1 MEFVRFTRYDVGIV
15 HDIVQANVLLKERF
29 MGRWQS
35 WVFGIAIAGS
45 CMLAQAQ
52 GPGVAPPPPPGAP
65 PRRSLEALSELRMLT
80 QQLNLTP
87 DQREKLRPIVTEE
100 GEQLHV
106 VRIDERMTPD
116 QKRAKV
122 FEIREA
128 FNPKIAAEL
137 TPEQQEKWKK
147 LEESLVGKRPEAA
160 KEPAK
165 PGTPAK

>member
-1 MEFVRFTRYDVGIV
+1 MRG
-15 HDIVQANVLLKERF
+15 
-29 MGRWQS
+29 WQS
-35 WVFGIAIAGS
+35 WTFAFVVAGS
-45 CMLAQAQ
+45 CFYAQAQ

-80 QQLNLTP
+80 QTLSLTN
-87 DQREKLRPIVTEE
+87 DQREKLRPITVDE

-122 FEIREA
+122 VEIREA
-128 FNPKIAAEL
+128 FAPKIAAEL

-147 LEESLVGKRPEAA
+147 LEASLVGKPADGT
-160 KEPAK
+160 KEPAA
-165 PGTPAK
+165 PATPPK

>member
-1 MEFVRFTRYDVGIV
+1 MR
-15 HDIVQANVLLKERF
+15 
-29 MGRWQS
+29 RWQS
-35 WVFGIAIAGS
+35 LIFGMVVAGS
-45 CMLAQAQ
+45 CMFAQAQ

-65 PRRSLEALSELRMLT
+65 QRRSLEALSELRMLT

-87 DQREKLRPIVTEE
+87 DQREKLRPIVTDE

-106 VRIDERMTPD
+106 VRIDERMTPE

-122 FEIREA
+122 IEIRGV
-128 FNPKIAAEL
+128 FSPKIAAEL

-147 LEESLVGKRPEAA
+147 LDDSLEGKHPEPA

-165 PGTPAK
+165 PTPPAQ

>member
-1 MEFVRFTRYDVGIV
+1 MF
-15 HDIVQANVLLKERF
+15 
-29 MGRWQS
+29 
-35 WVFGIAIAGS
+35 
-45 CMLAQAQ
+45 AQAQ

-87 DQREKLRPIVTEE
+87 DQREKLRPIVTDE

-106 VRIDERMTPD
+106 VRIDERMTPE

-122 FEIREA
+122 IEIREA

-147 LEESLVGKRPEAA
+147 LQESLEGKRPETA
-160 KEPAK
+160 KEPPK
-165 PGTPAK
+165 PTTPPK

>member
-1 MEFVRFTRYDVGIV
+1 MVS
-15 HDIVQANVLLKERF
+15 
-29 MGRWQS
+29 RWQT

-45 CMLAQAQ
+45 VGIAQAQ

-87 DQREKLRPIVTEE
+87 EQREKLRPIVTDE
-100 GEQLHV
+100 GEQLHL
-106 VRIDERMTPD
+106 VRINEAMAPE

-122 FEIREA
+122 VQIRES
-128 FNPKIAAEL
+128 FDPKIAAEL

-147 LEESLVGKRPEAA
+147 LQESLEGKHPDVP
-160 KEPAK
+160 KDTP
-165 PGTPAK
+165 TPAAPPK

>member
-1 MEFVRFTRYDVGIV
+1 MRG
-15 HDIVQANVLLKERF
+15 
-29 MGRWQS
+29 WQS
-35 WVFGIAIAGS
+35 WMFAIAMAGS
-45 CMLAQAQ
+45 CIYTQAQ

-80 QQLNLTP
+80 QSLNLTN
-87 DQREKLRPIVTEE
+87 DQREKLRPTIVDE

-122 FEIREA
+122 IEIREA
-128 FNPKIAAEL
+128 FAPKIAAEL

-147 LEESLVGKRPEAA
+147 LEEGLVGKKADAKDPAA
-160 KEPAK
+160 PA
-165 PGTPAK
+165 TPPK

>member
-1 MEFVRFTRYDVGIV
+1 MRG
-15 HDIVQANVLLKERF
+15 
-29 MGRWQS
+29 WQS
-35 WVFGIAIAGS
+35 WMFAIAMAGS
-45 CMLAQAQ
+45 CIYTQAQ

-80 QQLNLTP
+80 QSLNLTN
-87 DQREKLRPIVTEE
+87 DQREKLRPTIVDE

-122 FEIREA
+122 IEIREA
-128 FNPKIAAEL
+128 FAPKIAAEL

-147 LEESLVGKRPEAA
+147 LEEGLVGKKADA
-160 KEPAK
+160 KEPAA
-165 PGTPAK
+165 PATPPK